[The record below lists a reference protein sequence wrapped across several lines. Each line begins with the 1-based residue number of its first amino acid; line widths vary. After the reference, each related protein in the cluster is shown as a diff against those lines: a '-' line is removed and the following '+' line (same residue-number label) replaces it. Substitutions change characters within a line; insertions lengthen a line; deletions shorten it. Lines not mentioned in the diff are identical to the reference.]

1 MANRTRNILNALA
14 RDTLQDE
21 QAEQYNKESKAVI
34 DYYEKEKEKSDAQ
47 KTHERYRNNQKKHES
62 AMDITE
68 LIRPAKKMEPKP
80 GTYFYGPLKK
90 LAEEFGDIKTMT
102 YYMTI
107 GQLTKYEEKNN
118 KLYRIRTGELA
129 YDEITKECFE

>member
-21 QAEQYNKESKAVI
+21 QAEQYNKESKAAT
-34 DYYEKEKEKSDAQ
+34 DYYEKEKEKTDAQ
-47 KTHERYRNNQKKHES
+47 KTHERYRKNQKRHES
-62 AMDITE
+62 AMDLTE
-68 LIRPAKKMEPKP
+68 LIRPAKKIEPKP

-90 LAEEFGDIKTMT
+90 LAEAFGDIKTMT

-107 GQLTKYEEKNN
+107 GQLTKYEEKDN

>member
-14 RDTLQDE
+14 RDESQNE
-21 QAEQYNKESKAVI
+21 QAEQYSEASKAAI
-34 DYYEKEKEKSDAQ
+34 DYYEKEKEKTDAQ

-68 LIRPAKKMEPKP
+68 LIRPAKKIEPKP

-90 LAEEFGDIKTMT
+90 LAEAFGDIKTMT

-118 KLYRIRTGELA
+118 KLYRIKTGELA

>member
-14 RDTLQDE
+14 REELQDE
-21 QAEQYNKESKAVI
+21 QTEQYSKESKSAI
-34 DYYEKEKEKSDAQ
+34 AYYEKEKEKNEAQ

-62 AMDITE
+62 AMDLTE

-90 LAEEFGDIKTMT
+90 LAEAFGDIKTMT

-118 KLYRIRTGELA
+118 KLYRIKTGELA

>member
-21 QAEQYNKESKAVI
+21 QAEQYNKESKAAA
-34 DYYEKEKEKSDAQ
+34 DYYENEKEKTDAQ
-47 KTHERYRNNQKKHES
+47 KTHERYRKNQKRHES

-68 LIRPAKKMEPKP
+68 LIKPARKIVPKP

-107 GQLTKYEEKNN
+107 GQLTKYEEKDN
-118 KLYRIRTGELA
+118 KLYHIRTGELV
-129 YDEITKECFE
+129 YDEKTKECFE

>member
-14 RDTLQDE
+14 RDESQDE
-21 QAEQYNKESKAVI
+21 QTEQYSEESKAVI

-68 LIRPAKKMEPKP
+68 LIRPAKKIEPKP

-90 LAEEFGDIKTMT
+90 LAEAFGDIKTMT

-107 GQLTKYEEKNN
+107 GQITKYEEKDN
-118 KLYRIRTGELA
+118 KLYRIRTGELV
-129 YDEITKECFE
+129 YDEKTKECFE

>member
-1 MANRTRNILNALA
+1 MANRTRNILNELT
-14 RDTLQDE
+14 RDKLQDKKIE
-21 QAEQYNKESKAVI
+21 DYNKKIIEAA
-34 DYYEKEKEKSDAQ
+34 DYYEKQREKTEAQ
-47 KTHERYRNNQKKHES
+47 KTHERYRNNQKRHES

-68 LIRPAKKMEPKP
+68 LIKPAKKIVPKP

-107 GQLTKYEEKNN
+107 GQLTKYEEKDN

>member
-21 QAEQYNKESKAVI
+21 QAEQYNKESKAAT

-68 LIRPAKKMEPKP
+68 LIRPAKKIEPKP

-90 LAEEFGDIKTMT
+90 LAEAFGDIKTMT

-107 GQLTKYEEKNN
+107 GQITKYEEKDN
-118 KLYRIRTGELA
+118 KLYHIRTGKLV

>member
-14 RDTLQDE
+14 RDDSQDE
-21 QAEQYNKESKAVI
+21 QTEQYSEESKAVI

-129 YDEITKECFE
+129 YDEKTKECFE